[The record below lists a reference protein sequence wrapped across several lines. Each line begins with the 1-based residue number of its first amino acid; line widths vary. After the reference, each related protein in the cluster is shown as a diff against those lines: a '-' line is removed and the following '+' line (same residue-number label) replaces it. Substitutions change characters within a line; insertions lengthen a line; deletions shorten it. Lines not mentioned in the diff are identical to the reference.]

1 MSSLEFPLP
10 QSLLFKLGLTLGCT
24 RSIVHEAQQAGESQA
39 EQSEANKGNHFLGNI
54 PVPLGLRWPTLNAAA
69 ADLAPS
75 VVKRPAVGL
84 VQGLHHLAPDGG
96 HGMQVLVPARSPRT
110 ALPSSCLGP
119 HLHLCDDLDRCIC
132 SAVVYGSTL
141 Q

>member
-1 MSSLEFPLP
+1 MRHSRQESLK
-10 QSLLFKLGLTLGCT
+10 QSNLKPT
-24 RSIVHEAQQAGESQA
+24 RATIFSAIY
-39 EQSEANKGNHFLGNI
+39 LY
-54 PVPLGLRWPTLNAAA
+54 LGLRWPTLNAAA

-96 HGMQVLVPARSPRT
+96 HGMQLLVPAWSPRT